1 MNTLD
6 VVAGIIESDGKL
18 LLACRPPQG
27 DQAGLWEF
35 PGGKVESGESQ
46 PAALRRELKEELG
59 IDAQVGE
66 YIASHTHSVAGRV
79 IRLHAWHVPE
89 FHGDP
94 QPLCHSALVWCLPG
108 QVRQYALAPADIPLL
123 AAFRDL
129 RAATSTD

>member
-1 MNTLD
+1 MKTLD

-35 PGGKVESGESQ
+35 PGGKVEPGESQ

-59 IDAQVGE
+59 IDAQIGE

-89 FHGDP
+89 FSGQP
-94 QPLCHSALVWCLPG
+94 QPLCHSTLVWCLPG
-108 QVRQYALAPADIPLL
+108 QARLYALAPADIPLL
-123 AAFRDL
+123 TAFRDL